1 MYLLFAL
8 DFISAVILTFP
19 GGWLDELEVRL
30 TLRLGLGF
38 GKKDSFSAATKLRGA
53 EWSVLPAK

>member
-1 MYLLFAL
+1 VYLLFAL

-38 GKKDSFSAATKLRGA
+38 GKN
-53 EWSVLPAK
+53 